1 MLKETNIC
9 IPEGPHCFVI
19 SVIQMKE
26 SLLYILTSIWN
37 CRIWDFFRPGTC
49 IFMYFHN
56 SSWGWVSFY
65 VLLCHPNT
73 FFDKYLLKSL
83 PCFFFLE
90 SYIFIKFWEFK
101 KIILDI
107 SPLCILIKYF
117 LPICSNPLISFKSA
131 LWRTEVF
138 NIGNSWIFLR
148 LTFGGVFQLS
158 WLPLRPKRICPRF
171 SSRSFIFRPM
181 VQLIFFVM
189 WSMGWIC
196 LPVFIF
202 LSFFQLDIWFNCSN
216 TICWKGCL
224 FSVELSGH

>member
-1 MLKETNIC
+1 MCFFAIPIPSLISIC
-9 IPEGPHCFVI
+9 
-19 SVIQMKE
+19 
-26 SLLYILTSIWN
+26 WN
-37 CRIWDFFRPGTC
+37 
-49 IFMYFHN
+49 
-56 SSWGWVSFY
+56 
-65 VLLCHPNT
+65 LC
-73 FFDKYLLKSL
+73 LV
-83 PCFFFLE
+83 FFFLE

-202 LSFFQLDIWFNCSN
+202 LSFSWTSDLIVLTPFVEKAVFSLLNCLGTSVEN
-216 TICWKGCL
+216 LLTICMWVPFCIVFCPIKLGVCS
-224 FSVELSGH
+224 FISDTLSWFL